1 MRTKFKLKVF
11 NASIMSEEKS
21 KLTPDLDEGMDV
33 QMDGSKTWPEG
44 LLWVIQK
51 CTNIKKGQAISV
63 LLVYFGS

>member
-1 MRTKFKLKVF
+1 
-11 NASIMSEEKS
+11 MSEEKS

-63 LLVYFGS
+63 LSVYFGS

>member
-21 KLTPDLDEGMDV
+21 KLTPDEGMDV
-33 QMDGSKTWPEG
+33 QDGSKNWPEG